1 MVAAEPSHHLAEP
14 QVVARGIGK
23 RFPNGAE
30 ALFDVNVDVRQGE
43 FLVVIGP
50 SGAGKSTFLR
60 CINGLVRPTAG
71 TITFE
76 GQDICRAKGGAV
88 RRARRQMGM
97 IFQQFNLVRRSSVLQ
112 NVLCG
117 RLGYQSGWRAV
128 VPAFKQSDVELALEA
143 LERVGIADKAH
154 VRADSLSG
162 GQQQRVAIAR
172 ALAQQPRLMLA
183 DEPVASLDPE
193 TSITVLDD
201 LHRINREQGIT
212 TIVNLHQLDFA
223 REYADRVIG
232 FKQGRLVF
240 DGLPSELDRDVYER
254 VYR

>member
-1 MVAAEPSHHLAEP
+1 MEIQIS
-14 QVVARGIGK
+14 ARALVK
-23 RFPNGAE
+23 RFPNGTQ
-30 ALFDVNVDVRQGE
+30 ALYDVNADIYRGE
-43 FLVVIGP
+43 FLVVIGT

-60 CINGLVRPTAG
+60 CINGLVRPTSG
-71 TITFE
+71 TIAYE
-76 GQDICRAKGGAV
+76 GTDLATAKGAPL
-88 RRARRQMGM
+88 RQARRQMGM
-97 IFQQFNLVRRSSVLQ
+97 IFQQFNLVRRMSVLQ
-112 NVLCG
+112 NVLVG
-117 RLGYQSGWRAV
+117 RLGYQSSWRTI
-128 VPAFKQSDVELALEA
+128 VPLFKQSDVELALNA
-143 LERVGIADKAH
+143 LERVGIADKAY

-172 ALAQQPRLMLA
+172 ALAQQPRIMLA

-201 LHRINREQGIT
+201 LRRINREQGIT
-212 TIVNLHQLDFA
+212 TVVNLHQLEFA

-240 DGLPSELDRDVYER
+240 DGKPSDLNRDVYER